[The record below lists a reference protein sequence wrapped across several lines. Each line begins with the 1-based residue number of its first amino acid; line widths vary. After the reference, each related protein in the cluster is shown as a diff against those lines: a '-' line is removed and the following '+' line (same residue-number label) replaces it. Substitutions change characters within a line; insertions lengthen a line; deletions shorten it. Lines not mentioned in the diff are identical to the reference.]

1 MLSSFSGNRYTLVAL
16 VLAQL
21 LRADPP
27 PPELLGR
34 WRSLET
40 ATTGLG
46 SMFTF
51 HSNGVVDFSAGAV
64 VETTYRIE
72 GGEMIFPPAS
82 INGAEQHQKMEF
94 GGKDL
99 LRLAEIELKRSG
111 APPDANN
118 PILGEWV
125 GKREM
130 NGQQSEVRY
139 IFYPTGK
146 CLLLYPFLNSPGRYS
161 IRGSTIRLELSGH
174 QVVEGRFQIEGD
186 VFTITSPSGP
196 GYRFR
201 RY

>member
-1 MLSSFSGNRYTLVAL
+1 MLPLFSGNRYTLVAL

-51 HSNGVVDFSAGAV
+51 HSNGAVDSSAGVV

-72 GGEMIFPPAS
+72 GGEMIFPPS
-82 INGAEQHQKMEF
+82 STEGAEQRQKMEF

-111 APPDANN
+111 AAPDANH

-130 NGQQSEVRY
+130 NGRQSEVRY
-139 IFYPTGK
+139 IFYTAGK
-146 CLLLYPFLNSPGRYS
+146 SLLLYPLLDNPGRYS
-161 IRGSTIRLELSGH
+161 IRGSTIRLELSDH

-186 VFTITSPSGP
+186 VLTITSPSGP
-196 GYRFR
+196 RYRFR